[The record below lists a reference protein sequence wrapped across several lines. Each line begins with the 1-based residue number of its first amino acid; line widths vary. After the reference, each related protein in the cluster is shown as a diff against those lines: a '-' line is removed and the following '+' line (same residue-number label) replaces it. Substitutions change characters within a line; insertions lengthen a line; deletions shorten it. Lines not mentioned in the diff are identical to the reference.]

1 MGVYAAGNTYGIP
14 EDLIY
19 SFPIQIKVSPSNR
32 LVNMTNTCTKPDSSN
47 VESKMCSGRFLLSSQ
62 LTSDMKREAPETW

>member
-19 SFPIQIKVSPSNR
+19 SFPVQIKVSPSNR
-32 LVNMTNTCTKPDSSN
+32 PVNMTNTCTKPDSSN
-47 VESKMCSGRFLLSSQ
+47 VKKCKEMHNVPLVRCDQGDSYS
-62 LTSDMKREAPETW
+62 AVN

>member
-19 SFPIQIKVSPSNR
+19 SFPVQIKVSPSNR
-32 LVNMTNTCTKPDSSN
+32 LVNMTNTCTKPDSMN
-47 VESKMCSGRFLLSSQ
+47 VEKFKEMQNVPLVRCDQGDSY
-62 LTSDMKREAPETW
+62 